1 MKERAYNELL
11 LNNSKNNLAVLF
23 DYAVNIKHLS
33 IDRIVDDF
41 LSSDISKQIER
52 GSSIYIDGRT
62 GIELYF
68 EIEDDNLIEEYYCYD
83 RSKEFWLGYYVAY
96 AQWYIGCS
104 FRDIFKVIP
113 PNDLLERY
121 SIYHEVSEIKFA
133 EFIKEL
139 LKTFRKN

>member
-1 MKERAYNELL
+1 MKERTYNELL

-23 DYAVNIKHLS
+23 DYAVNVKHLS

-41 LSSDISKQIER
+41 ISSDISKQIER

-68 EIEDDNLIEEYYCYD
+68 EIEDNNLIEEYHRYD
-83 RSKEFWLGYYVAY
+83 RTKEFWLGYYVAY
-96 AQWYIGCS
+96 AQWYLNCS
-104 FRDIFKVIP
+104 FKDIFKVIS

-121 SIYHEVSEIKFA
+121 SIYHEGSEIKFT
-133 EFIKEL
+133 EYIKEL
-139 LKTFRKN
+139 IKKSNIL